1 MDSILD
7 LINAVLNLF
16 TSIGEIQNTWN
27 DPDPRKRRMARL
39 GCGILVAL
47 PVIVVAIVVV
57 IVVAMS

>member
-39 GCGILVAL
+39 GCGILAAVPIL
-47 PVIVVAIVVV
+47 IVVV
-57 IVVAMS
+57 IAFVVAQT